1 MMERLPALSHALH
14 PLGAMP
20 SASPW
25 NFEELAD
32 LLGDAPAV
40 EAAVLV
46 GLVPRDNGLRVLL
59 TRRTDSLRH
68 HAGQV
73 SFPGGRIEADD
84 RDVTAAALREAHEEI
99 GLEYGFATPL
109 GFLDPLITITGFR
122 VLPVVAWIDPRF
134 VARRLVILASE
145 DIGNA
150 DPQGLNIATSAMAAV
165 EFVGM
170 PEGRIILAQATTYLA
185 TAPKSNAS
193 YLGLEEATKD
203 IKEGRTL
210 PVPKHLRDSSHRVA
224 SQKLGHTGYQYA
236 HDFEGHVVDQEYV
249 PTSKIYY
256 HPTEEGYEKRIQER
270 LARWAELRRQ
280 QRKRKQDE

>member
-14 PLGAMP
+14 PLAAMP
-20 SASPW
+20 CAAPW

-84 RDVTAAALREAHEEI
+84 RDVIAAALREAHEEI
-99 GLEYGFATPL
+99 GLEHGLATPL

-122 VLPVVAWIDPRF
+122 VLPVVARIDPDF
-134 VARRLVILASE
+134 VATPDPGEVAEVFEVDLDFLMHPDNLEQVAIEYRGRARHVLQFRQPPQAPHQRIWGVTASILFNLRE
-145 DIGNA
+145 
-150 DPQGLNIATSAMAAV
+150 
-165 EFVGM
+165 
-170 PEGRIILAQATTYLA
+170 RLAQAGM
-185 TAPKSNAS
+185 P
-193 YLGLEEATKD
+193 
-203 IKEGRTL
+203 
-210 PVPKHLRDSSHRVA
+210 
-224 SQKLGHTGYQYA
+224 
-236 HDFEGHVVDQEYV
+236 
-249 PTSKIYY
+249 
-256 HPTEEGYEKRIQER
+256 
-270 LARWAELRRQ
+270 
-280 QRKRKQDE
+280 

>member
-14 PLGAMP
+14 PLAAMP
-20 SASPW
+20 CAAPW

-84 RDVTAAALREAHEEI
+84 RDVIAAALREAHEEI
-99 GLEYGFATPL
+99 GLEEGLATPL

-122 VLPVVAWIDPRF
+122 VLPVVARIDPDF
-134 VARRLVILASE
+134 VATPDPGEVAEVFEVDLDFLMHPDNLEQVAIEYRGRARHVLQFRQPPQAPHQRIWGVTASILFNLRE
-145 DIGNA
+145 
-150 DPQGLNIATSAMAAV
+150 
-165 EFVGM
+165 
-170 PEGRIILAQATTYLA
+170 RLAQAGM
-185 TAPKSNAS
+185 P
-193 YLGLEEATKD
+193 
-203 IKEGRTL
+203 
-210 PVPKHLRDSSHRVA
+210 
-224 SQKLGHTGYQYA
+224 
-236 HDFEGHVVDQEYV
+236 
-249 PTSKIYY
+249 
-256 HPTEEGYEKRIQER
+256 
-270 LARWAELRRQ
+270 
-280 QRKRKQDE
+280 